1 MKKLALSTTL
11 AVILSACSN
20 GSNYDIREI
29 NAKRNSAEAMVTTAS
44 AAQADLQRDQELK
57 ERILARQKSA
67 MDHQDTTE
75 SINSIGNAID
85 STIGRFITIK

>member
-67 MDHQDTTE
+67 MDHQDTAE